1 MQMILFK
8 MAQQHYLISAE
19 SVEEVIDAPEIT
31 KVPLA
36 PEWVE
41 GLINLRGTVLTVIR
55 LSKLIAVSSSAEDRN
70 VLIMKQGDDHK
81 GVLVE
86 EVIEVLELQESDLQL
101 SDQEGSSH
109 AIGVVSLSDKVASVI
124 KIDQLIF

>member
-19 SVEEVIDAPEIT
+19 AVEEVIDAPEIT

-36 PEWVE
+36 PSWVE

-55 LSKLIAVSSSAEDRN
+55 LSKLISVTNTAEERN
-70 VLIMKQGDDHK
+70 VLIMKQGDERK

-86 EVIEVLELQESDLQL
+86 EVIEVLEIKESDLQL
-101 SDQEGSSH
+101 SNREEDSH
-109 AIGVVSLSDKVASVI
+109 AIGVVSLTDKVASVI

>member
-1 MQMILFK
+1 MI
-8 MAQQHYLISAE
+8 A
-19 SVEEVIDAPEIT
+19 
-31 KVPLA
+31 
-36 PEWVE
+36 
-41 GLINLRGTVLTVIR
+41 R
-55 LSKLIAVSSSAEDRN
+55 
-70 VLIMKQGDDHK
+70 

>member
-70 VLIMKQGDDHK
+70 VLIMKQGDDRK
-81 GVLVE
+81 GVFSRRSHRSAGITRVRSA
-86 EVIEVLELQESDLQL
+86 IE
-101 SDQEGSSH
+101 
-109 AIGVVSLSDKVASVI
+109 
-124 KIDQLIF
+124 

>member
-1 MQMILFK
+1 MQMILIK
-8 MAQQHYLISAE
+8 MAQQHYLFSAV
-19 SVEEVIDAPEIT
+19 SVDEVIDAPEIT

-70 VLIMKQGDDHK
+70 VLIMKQGDDRK

-124 KIDQLIF
+124 KIDQLII